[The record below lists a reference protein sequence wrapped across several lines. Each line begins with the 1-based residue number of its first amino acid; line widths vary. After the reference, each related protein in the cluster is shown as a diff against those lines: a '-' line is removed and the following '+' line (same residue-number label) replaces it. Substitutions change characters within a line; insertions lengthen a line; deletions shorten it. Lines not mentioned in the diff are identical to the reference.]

1 MAAQED
7 GTTSSSSIR
16 AAGPPSPLQQEG
28 AGGSGRGRHSNIY
41 VRGLPEGCSEERLLT
56 LVAPYGTVQS
66 VRIYHAQVS
75 CPWRSRAWR
84 AGKRGQ
90 VSGRHVTAAAHDST
104 HFIMMSAP
112 LHGPDLSACRRR

>member
-7 GTTSSSSIR
+7 GTTSSSGSR

-41 VRGLPEGCSEERLLT
+41 VRGLPEGCSEERLLA

-75 CPWRSRAWR
+75 CPRRSQAW
-84 AGKRGQ
+84 Q
-90 VSGRHVTAAAHDST
+90 
-104 HFIMMSAP
+104 
-112 LHGPDLSACRRR
+112 ACREARSGQRAPRHCSGP